1 MFTAC
6 PNCKTRF
13 RVSAAQL
20 KAAQGQVRCG
30 KCHEVFDAFW
40 ALEGSQSDPQPL
52 PVAEEPATTP
62 NLDSVSA
69 EAAPPPELDTI
80 IRADSARKKPI
91 AEPKTPEPAMSP
103 LADYPLADAP
113 SLKAGP
119 RKAKLPPID
128 DLFGDHGHRRPDA
141 ARIDAKPAKSAAP
154 LPENHTTPEP
164 QGTVEFAIPSAVH
177 AEDLPQAPKAAPP
190 RPTHS
195 ALWAFGIVIMIV
207 VLILQL
213 LNANREALAQNP
225 VVGPSLIALYSTLG
239 RPLAP
244 PRSVAGWDVS
254 GLNVTSD
261 PQTPGVL
268 SITGSLQNQAGFVQP
283 WPYLR
288 VELTD
293 RFGQTLRG
301 RDFKPS
307 DYLPA
312 EQTTLPLAAGHAARF
327 RIDIADPGADA
338 VGFTLAPCLDLPAG
352 RVCAASEHD

>member
-1 MFTAC
+1 MQTAC

-13 RVSAAQL
+13 RVSSTQL
-20 KAAQGQVRCG
+20 KAAQGQVQCG

-40 ALEGSQSDPQPL
+40 ALDGNNSDPQP
-52 PVAEEPATTP
+52 EPPTRP

-69 EAAPPPELDTI
+69 VPTDVPELDTI
-80 IRADSARKKPI
+80 IRADSGRKQREP
-91 AEPKTPEPAMSP
+91 EPKTQEPSMSP

-119 RKAKLPPID
+119 RKPKLPPID
-128 DLFGDHGHRRPDA
+128 DLFGDAGHQPHKEPPIHA
-141 ARIDAKPAKSAAP
+141 EAPVSAAP
-154 LPENHTTPEP
+154 ATDDRTTPDP
-164 QGTVEFAIPSAVH
+164 PGTVEFAIPAAVH
-177 AEDLPQAPKAAPP
+177 AEDLPQAPKPAPK
-190 RPTHS
+190 RPGHS

-207 VLILQL
+207 LLLLQL
-213 LNANREALAQNP
+213 VNVNRDALAQNP
-225 VVGPSLIALYSTLG
+225 VVGPSLMALYSAMG
-239 RPLAP
+239 RPLTP
-244 PRSVAGWDVS
+244 PRSVNGWDVS

-261 PQTPGVL
+261 PQAPGVL
-268 SITGSLQNQAGFVQP
+268 SITGSLENQAAYTQP

-293 RFGQTLRG
+293 RFGQALRG
-301 RDFKPS
+301 RDFKPA
-307 DYLPA
+307 DYLPSGQA
-312 EQTTLPLAAGHAARF
+312 ATLLATGHAARF